1 MSRPARVE
9 IDVSA
14 ATHNLSTVQSL
25 IGSSKILAVVKADAY
40 GHGLGL
46 IAKGFGNADA
56 FGVVS
61 TEEAIVLRELNIPHR
76 IVLLEGFFDKRELE
90 IIRELRLE
98 PVVHSHA
105 QIEILRESGLTLSA
119 IWLKIDTGMN
129 RLGFDAAAL
138 DDVYKK
144 LRPLSGNIILMS
156 HLANANL
163 PNNLSVEEQIK
174 KFGDVTLEYSNEK
187 SLANSGGVL
196 KWRSSY
202 FDWVRPGLI
211 LYGVSPFPGVA
222 AESLGLKPVMKVL
235 SNLISVR
242 HVKAGEPVGYGGDYV
257 CPEDMTIGVA
267 AYGYADGYPRRLE
280 TGPPVLVRNAR
291 AKIVSSSMDMMIL
304 DLRGVENPN
313 VGDEVTLWGKNL
325 PVEEVS
331 TALDTIPYEL
341 LCSVRRR
348 SRHRE
353 FMV

>member
-14 ATHNLSTVQSL
+14 ATHNLSTVRSL
-25 IGSSKILAVVKADAY
+25 IGCSKILAVVKADAY
-40 GHGLGL
+40 GHGLDL
-46 IAKGFGNADA
+46 IAKSFDDADA

-61 TEEAIVLRELNIPHR
+61 TEEAIALRELNISHR
-76 IVLLEGFFDKRELE
+76 IVLLEGFFEKKELE
-90 IIRELRLE
+90 IIREFRLE
-98 PVVHSHA
+98 PVIHSHD
-105 QIEILRESGLTLSA
+105 QIDILTESRTNLSN
-119 IWLKIDTGMN
+119 IWLKVDTGMT
-129 RLGFDAAAL
+129 RLGFDTASL
-138 DDVYKK
+138 DHAYRK
-144 LRPLSGNIILMS
+144 LSPLSNNIILMS
-156 HLANANL
+156 HLANANM
-163 PNNLSVEEQIK
+163 PNDLGVKEQIK
-174 KFGDVTLEYSNEK
+174 KFGDVTLKYSNEK

-196 KWRSSY
+196 KWRTSY

-222 AESLGLKPVMKVL
+222 GESLGLKPVMRVL

-242 HVKAGEPVGYGGDYV
+242 HVKSGQPVGYGGDYV
-257 CPEDMTIGVA
+257 CPEDMMIGVA

-280 TGPPVLVRNAR
+280 AGPPVLVRNTK

-304 DLRGVENPN
+304 DLRGVENPS
-313 VGDEVTLWGKNL
+313 VGDEVTLWGEGL

-331 TALDTIPYEL
+331 TALDTIPYDL

-353 FMV
+353 RII

>member
-14 ATHNLSTVQSL
+14 AMHNLSTIRSM

-40 GHGLGL
+40 GHGLDL
-46 IAKGFGNADA
+46 ITNGFADA
-56 FGVVS
+56 DALGVVS
-61 TEEAIVLRELNIPHR
+61 TDEAIALRELNVSHR
-76 IVLLEGFFDKRELE
+76 IVLLEGFFEKEELD
-90 IIRELRLE
+90 IIRDFRLE
-98 PVVHSHA
+98 SVIHSHA
-105 QIEILRESGLTLSA
+105 QIEMLSQSKMTLSN
-119 IWLKIDTGMN
+119 IWLKVDTGMN
-129 RLGFDAAAL
+129 RLGFDVAFL
-138 DDVYKK
+138 DDAYRR
-144 LRPLSGNIILMS
+144 LRPLSNNIILMS

-163 PNNLSVEEQIK
+163 PNDLNVEEQIK
-174 KFGDVTLEYSNEK
+174 KFGDVTLKYSNEK

-196 KWRSSY
+196 KWPSSY

-211 LYGVSPFPGVA
+211 LYGVSPFPGVTG
-222 AESLGLKPVMKVL
+222 ESLGLKPVMRVL

-242 HVKAGEPVGYGGDYV
+242 DVKAGEHVGYGGDYV
-257 CPEDMTIGVA
+257 CPEDMIIGVA

-280 TGPPVLVRNAR
+280 AGPPVLVGNTK

-304 DLRGVENPN
+304 DLRGVDNPS
-313 VGDEVTLWGKNL
+313 VGDEVTLWGQSL

-331 TALDTIPYEL
+331 TELDTIPYDL

-353 FMV
+353 LMV

>member
-14 ATHNLSTVQSL
+14 ATHNISTVRSL
-25 IGSSKILAVVKADAY
+25 IGSSRILAVVKADAY

-46 IAKGFGNADA
+46 IAEGFGNADA

-61 TEEAIVLRELNIPHR
+61 AEEAIALRELNISHR
-76 IVLLEGFFDKRELE
+76 IVLLEGFFEKKELE

-105 QIEILRESGLTLSA
+105 QIKILSESKLMLSA

-129 RLGFDAAAL
+129 RLGFDSAAL
-138 DDVYKK
+138 DDAYKK
-144 LRPLSGNIILMS
+144 LRPLSDNIILMS

-163 PNNLSVEEQIK
+163 PNDLSVEEQIK
-174 KFGDVTLEYSNEK
+174 KFGDVTLGYSNEK

-196 KWRSSY
+196 KWPSSH

-222 AESLGLKPVMKVL
+222 AESLGLKPVMRVL

-242 HVKAGEPVGYGGDYV
+242 QAKAGEPVGYGGDYV

-280 TGPPVLVRNAR
+280 TGPPVLVRNTR

-313 VGDEVTLWGKNL
+313 IGDEVTLWGKNL

-331 TALDTIPYEL
+331 STLDTIPYEL

-353 FMV
+353 FMI

>member
-14 ATHNLSTVQSL
+14 ATHNLSTVRSL
-25 IGSSKILAVVKADAY
+25 IGCSKILAVVKADAY

-46 IAKGFGNADA
+46 IAKGLGKADA

-61 TEEAIVLRELNIPHR
+61 TEEAIALRELDIPHR
-76 IVLLEGFFDKRELE
+76 IVLLEGFFEKKELE
-90 IIRELRLE
+90 IIKELRLE
-98 PVVHSHA
+98 PVVHSND
-105 QIEILRESGLTLSA
+105 QIKILSESNLTLPA
-119 IWLKIDTGMN
+119 IWLKVDTGMN
-129 RLGFDAAAL
+129 RLGFDTAVL
-138 DDVYKK
+138 DDAYRK
-144 LRPLSGNIILMS
+144 LKPLSHNIILMS

-163 PNNLSVEEQIK
+163 LNDMSVKEQIK
-174 KFGDVTLEYSNEK
+174 KFNDVTLEYSNEK

-211 LYGVSPFPGVA
+211 LYGVSPLPGVA
-222 AESLGLKPVMKVL
+222 AESLGLKPVMRVL

-280 TGPPVLVRNAR
+280 TGPPVLVRNSRAR
-291 AKIVSSSMDMMIL
+291 IVSSSMDMMII
-304 DLRGVENPN
+304 DLRGVENPS
-313 VGDEVTLWGKNL
+313 VGDEVTLWGKSL

-353 FMV
+353 LMV

>member
-14 ATHNLSTVQSL
+14 ATHNLSTVRSL

-61 TEEAIVLRELNIPHR
+61 TEEAVALRELNISHR
-76 IVLLEGFFDKRELE
+76 IVLLEGFFEKKELE

-105 QIEILRESGLTLSA
+105 QIEILSESKLTLSA

-129 RLGFDAAAL
+129 RLGFDPTVLEDA
-138 DDVYKK
+138 YRK
-144 LRPLSGNIILMS
+144 LRPLSDNIILMS

-163 PNNLSVEEQIK
+163 PNDLNVKEQIK
-174 KFGDVTLEYSNEK
+174 KFDDVTLEYSNEK

-222 AESLGLKPVMKVL
+222 AESLGLKPVMRVL

-242 HVKAGEPVGYGGDYV
+242 RVKSGESVGYGGDYV

-280 TGPPVLVRNAR
+280 AGPPVLVRNTR

-304 DLRGVENPN
+304 DLRGVENPS
-313 VGDEVTLWGKNL
+313 VGDEVTLWGKSL

-331 TALDTIPYEL
+331 ATLDTIPYEL

-353 FMV
+353 LMV